1 MIANARMY
9 AVSPEAAGR
18 WRALLTAIVAASGI
32 SVDVI
37 EHPAPAPLEDLW
49 RRTDQGAV
57 FMCGLPFSRSVPQPV
72 LMAAPVPSP
81 AEYGGEPR
89 YWSELVVRRDSGYR
103 SVSDTFGG
111 RLALTVPGSQSGCV
125 AALSFFM
132 SAEREPPLFAE
143 VIAPTVTPLGA
154 LSAVVRGDADIAPI
168 DSYAFAL
175 LGRYRPDLA
184 EQVRIVG
191 RTTPTP
197 IPPLVASQAGLEAL
211 QSAFLEAIC
220 CCSVS
225 RGQRPPHTR
234 YSRSGSR
241 WRLAI
246 GRSTRW
252 PRSWIPRSFCE
263 CRTSNLTGC
272 GAAAVWT
279 GRHHG
284 AEILAATAVLPV
296 E

>member
-154 LSAVVRGDADIAPI
+154 LSAVVRAMPI
-168 DSYAFAL
+168 SPPSIPTPSPCWE
-175 LGRYRPDLA
+175 GT
-184 EQVRIVG
+184 G
-191 RTTPTP
+191 RTWP
-197 IPPLVASQAGLEAL
+197 
-211 QSAFLEAIC
+211 
-220 CCSVS
+220 
-225 RGQRPPHTR
+225 
-234 YSRSGSR
+234 SRSGSS
-241 WRLAI
+241 A
-246 GRSTRW
+246 GRH
-252 PRSWIPRSFCE
+252 PPHPAAGG
-263 CRTSNLTGC
+263 LTG
-272 GAAAVWT
+272 GPGSAAIRV
-279 GRHHG
+279 
-284 AEILAATAVLPV
+284 P
-296 E
+296 

>member
-175 LGRYRPDLA
+175 LGWYRPDLA

-211 QSAFLEAIC
+211 QSAFLEAHRIAPM
-220 CCSVS
+220 
-225 RGQRPPHTR
+225 RALMHDLLLQRFARP
-234 YSRSGSR
+234 
-241 WRLAI
+241 
-246 GRSTRW
+246 
-252 PRSWIPRSFCE
+252 
-263 CRTSNLTGC
+263 
-272 GAAAVWT
+272 AAASYLVLEERFVVAALYWA
-279 GRHHG
+279 RHP
-284 AEILAATAVLPV
+284 LAKVVDPAFVL
-296 E
+296 